1 MVKHNVINDY
11 REVASIAYVSLFDSH
26 YYTGG
31 MKVCN
36 LLGVKVWKR
45 DILITLIPSEW
56 TKKGIFPEA
65 YVFPSDKGL
74 ENERPVTGLDF
85 TSLYSSI
92 IINYNLLSE
101 TMTLLAEEAGALE
114 KAGET
119 LYKIKFPFNSW
130 ILHTWSIRYENK
142 NNKMGLYLSVLKEL
156 LNKRNKMMAQ
166 LEILSNIKEYMEL
179 VNIKI
184 KEENLSVADAINYTL
199 KNAKDKEKYA
209 NINEIL
215 IPFINETYENFIKEY
230 DSICFII
237 FA

>member
-1 MVKHNVINDY
+1 
-11 REVASIAYVSLFDSH
+11 
-26 YYTGG
+26 
-31 MKVCN
+31 
-36 LLGVKVWKR
+36 
-45 DILITLIPSEW
+45 
-56 TKKGIFPEA
+56 
-65 YVFPSDKGL
+65 
-74 ENERPVTGLDF
+74 
-85 TSLYSSI
+85 
-92 IINYNLLSE
+92 
-101 TMTLLAEEAGALE
+101 
-114 KAGET
+114 
-119 LYKIKFPFNSW
+119 
-130 ILHTWSIRYENK
+130 
-142 NNKMGLYLSVLKEL
+142 MGLYLSVLKEI

-237 FA
+237 FAQIQNKKQ